1 MYSTPGTLN
10 WIPHKTEQE
19 KFRVRSKNQ
28 LPSGWYS
35 LIYHLSYII
44 NAQSHFPTGI
54 FAFDQGTSIEMISIH
69 LHVLK

>member
-1 MYSTPGTLN
+1 MHSTPGTLN

-35 LIYHLSYII
+35 LIYHTSHIQ
-44 NAQSHFPTGI
+44 NAQPHFPIDI
-54 FAFDQGTSIEMISIH
+54 FAFDQGASIAIISIH
-69 LHVLK
+69 LYVLN